1 MRPQVDVG
9 ITAEGRVASSA
20 NANPIVLQLVL
31 QVPVHQTLK
40 ELLFLRAELQRRVEE
55 LQREASIH
63 SLSSSEHTPSPT
75 HTSGTPLH
83 TAVWPVLLRKC
94 TFVYHKYCGV
104 CLQKD
109 LLRTNSFLVLFFY
122 LRKRGLSFHSLVS
135 LNFFPLFLFKMSYY
149 SVGFFQVSVPDCGG
163 FNGIVS
169 DTWINEYKYIQSQF
183 LLYNLTAMMRV
194 LYFQGRSRSV
204 KPPLMTFMRLYFVLY
219 REKLRYDSW
228 HTVALQC
235 SLS

>member
-20 NANPIVLQLVL
+20 NANPIVLRLVL

-109 LLRTNSFLVLFFY
+109 LLRTNSFLVLFFSISE
-122 LRKRGLSFHSLVS
+122 KGLSFHSLVS
-135 LNFFPLFLFKMSYY
+135 LIFVFPLFLFKMSYY
-149 SVGFFQVSVPDCGG
+149 SVGFFQVSVPGCGG
-163 FNGIVS
+163 LTRNVS
-169 DTWINEYKYIQSQF
+169 DTWIYEYKYVQSQF
-183 LLYNLTAMMRV
+183 VFL
-194 LYFQGRSRSV
+194 
-204 KPPLMTFMRLYFVLY
+204 
-219 REKLRYDSW
+219 
-228 HTVALQC
+228 
-235 SLS
+235 